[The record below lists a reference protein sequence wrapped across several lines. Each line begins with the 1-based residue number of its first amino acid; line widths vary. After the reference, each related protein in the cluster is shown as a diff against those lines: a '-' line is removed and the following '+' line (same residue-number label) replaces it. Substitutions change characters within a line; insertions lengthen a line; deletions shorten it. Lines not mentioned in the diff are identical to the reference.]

1 MIVTIVN
8 VYVKPEFVNDFIKTT
23 TENHLGSVK
32 EPGNLRFDVIQNIE
46 DPTRFVLYEAYESE
60 EAAANHKTTPH
71 YLKWRETV
79 AGWMAKPRE
88 GIKHNVI
95 CLK

>member
-1 MIVTIVN
+1 MIATIVN
-8 VYVKPEFVNDFIKTT
+8 VYVKPEFVDDFIKIS

-60 EAAANHKTTPH
+60 EAAASHKTTPH

-79 AGWMAKPRE
+79 ANWMVKPRE
-88 GIKHNVI
+88 GIKHSII
-95 CLK
+95 CID